1 MYQSNQSK
9 TYRLSLYFFTIEAKV
24 KLVTINIRPPVCCK
38 KNFTVKLS
46 TSKEDFSFKHPLGQ
60 SWHGGFFKNQMSPI
74 QKDPLL
80 QLLPAKR
87 SASKSIITGSGNTT
101 SHSPQNRGG
110 HEMNYVWLISLKI
123 RLEVSCAMR
132 LLWGLLIRKYKLDYY
147 GVLSIHTTKVLL
159 KITWTRMCT
168 LVRKKYRF
176 EGTLEDFTL
185 GVALVPQVSP
195 VSTFLV

>member
-1 MYQSNQSK
+1 MLQ
-9 TYRLSLYFFTIEAKV
+9 
-24 KLVTINIRPPVCCK
+24 

-46 TSKEDFSFKHPLGQ
+46 KSKEDFSFKHPLGQ
-60 SWHGGFFKNQMSPI
+60 SWHGGFFKNQMSPFE
-74 QKDPLL
+74 KDPSQHLL
-80 QLLPAKR
+80 QPTKR
-87 SASKSIITGSGNTT
+87 SASNSIITGSGNTT

-132 LLWGLLIRKYKLDYY
+132 LLRGLLIRKYKLDYY

-176 EGTLEDFTL
+176 DGTLEDFTL